1 MSEDAPP
8 APSRSPASV
17 GATAVTSQA
26 NLRAFLEKLA
36 RRRKRISCSAKCRQT
51 IEDTLRKLGGKQLA
65 DTGRIGLHDL
75 KEILREPPKAVPA
88 QTLREFVDVSTAY
101 DVGDGTVDL
110 QELMS
115 FAFQTEPG
123 MLERMGWFLPLS
135 LLLVWML
142 LGPAIFC
149 PVEQWSY
156 LDGLYLSVLSLSTVG
171 TGTNSGLSAQVYPT
185 SQGAQIFL
193 LVFVLVGTVLTI
205 WFLLALSQ
213 TLLWSHELKLL
224 AFINPRDTP
233 DLLAQDG
240 HGATKGGLPL
250 ENLVGDHPAVLPKQQ
265 ASGRDHVDVEGGPL
279 KEEAEKP
286 KSILQIH
293 KESLRQWAK
302 PRAKMLE
309 AGCFWSSIIFES
321 IFTLAAGVV
330 IALVT
335 STSASFLDA
344 CSWAVLTSLTVGYMQ
359 SPLGDK
365 VNQNVA
371 RGLEVAYVLCSVFCI
386 LHIMF
391 RIGRRNLGKQR
402 ADFEL
407 RMKERILPADL
418 LVDLDKNGLGVNRL
432 EFLCAALM
440 TSDRVSG
447 HDLSLALEMFQKL
460 DPNGTGVLGHPQLE
474 AFQRVKAPLSL
485 SELLDSPQLHSQ
497 LQTMQFPAR
506 KSILD
511 ERTSAVLQEVYQD
524 YDAVRRSLDAKD
536 EELLEALREHSASEQ
551 ARAQAVAQRE
561 SLRKEVMLLSQ
572 MKTDLAQ
579 RLDKEG
585 RQSKAA
591 QTTLD
596 DMKSRNRLLE
606 QKLRDLQLQHEEVNK
621 RLTSTTRQLKDVQEL
636 SHEYQRRIQEI
647 EHDIHDFPRRLQEQA
662 DRLQHEADTRVHQ
675 VRLEAAEQNLERQ
688 GEMQSAQ
695 LELKALS
702 SSMEAMRGQLKQ
714 SPSPTYAL
722 ETAARPLKTGLQ
734 PWEVW
739 GPPAMRT
746 SDNSLLS
753 NGKVKEQ
760 LEFLDAQVRKQVEH
774 LSSQVQRHADSI
786 TAEAQS

>member
-1 MSEDAPP
+1 
-8 APSRSPASV
+8 
-17 GATAVTSQA
+17 
-26 NLRAFLEKLA
+26 
-36 RRRKRISCSAKCRQT
+36 
-51 IEDTLRKLGGKQLA
+51 
-65 DTGRIGLHDL
+65 
-75 KEILREPPKAVPA
+75 
-88 QTLREFVDVSTAY
+88 
-101 DVGDGTVDL
+101 
-110 QELMS
+110 
-115 FAFQTEPG
+115 
-123 MLERMGWFLPLS
+123 
-135 LLLVWML
+135 
-142 LGPAIFC
+142 
-149 PVEQWSY
+149 
-156 LDGLYLSVLSLSTVG
+156 
-171 TGTNSGLSAQVYPT
+171 
-185 SQGAQIFL
+185 
-193 LVFVLVGTVLTI
+193 
-205 WFLLALSQ
+205 
-213 TLLWSHELKLL
+213 
-224 AFINPRDTP
+224 
-233 DLLAQDG
+233 
-240 HGATKGGLPL
+240 
-250 ENLVGDHPAVLPKQQ
+250 
-265 ASGRDHVDVEGGPL
+265 
-279 KEEAEKP
+279 
-286 KSILQIH
+286 
-293 KESLRQWAK
+293 
-302 PRAKMLE
+302 
-309 AGCFWSSIIFES
+309 
-321 IFTLAAGVV
+321 
-330 IALVT
+330 
-335 STSASFLDA
+335 
-344 CSWAVLTSLTVGYMQ
+344 
-359 SPLGDK
+359 
-365 VNQNVA
+365 
-371 RGLEVAYVLCSVFCI
+371 
-386 LHIMF
+386 
-391 RIGRRNLGKQR
+391 
-402 ADFEL
+402 
-407 RMKERILPADL
+407 
-418 LVDLDKNGLGVNRL
+418 
-432 EFLCAALM
+432 
-440 TSDRVSG
+440 
-447 HDLSLALEMFQKL
+447 
-460 DPNGTGVLGHPQLE
+460 
-474 AFQRVKAPLSL
+474 
-485 SELLDSPQLHSQ
+485 
-497 LQTMQFPAR
+497 MQFPAR

-511 ERTSAVLQEVYQD
+511 ERTSAVLQEV
-524 YDAVRRSLDAKD
+524 LDAKD

-636 SHEYQRRIQEI
+636 SHEYQRQ
-647 EHDIHDFPRRLQEQA
+647 HDIHDFPRRLQEQA

-722 ETAARPLKTGLQ
+722 ETATGLQ